1 MNESKYVWFKIA
13 GIFACLYCFLVGIN
27 GMSSAIKHMGADVA
41 ESIFTT
47 TSDPIIALFIGVVIF
62 RFLRNSISSLASIPP
77 ELDTDDVVEISQ
89 SFICNKCGTELTINR
104 QSVVANEPPKH
115 CKDAMEP
122 ID

>member
-1 MNESKYVWFKIA
+1 MR
-13 GIFACLYCFLVGIN
+13 G
-27 GMSSAIKHMGADVA
+27 DVA
-41 ESIFTT
+41 QLEEHLLCKQGVVGS
-47 TSDPIIALFIGVVIF
+47 SPIISTMDYLIALFIGVIVF

-115 CKDAMEP
+115 LSL
-122 ID
+122 IHI

>member
-1 MNESKYVWFKIA
+1 MDDL
-13 GIFACLYCFLVGIN
+13 IFFTDLKCLKRLLFFTGPRPLIL
-27 GMSSAIKHMGADVA
+27 SS
-41 ESIFTT
+41 EEYL
-47 TSDPIIALFIGVVIF
+47 IALFIGVVIF

-115 CKDAMEP
+115 CKDPMEP
-122 ID
+122 LD

>member
-1 MNESKYVWFKIA
+1 MEY
-13 GIFACLYCFLVGIN
+13 L
-27 GMSSAIKHMGADVA
+27 
-41 ESIFTT
+41 
-47 TSDPIIALFIGVVIF
+47 IALFIGVVIF

-104 QSVVANEPPKH
+104 QSVVVNEPPKH
-115 CKDAMEP
+115 CKEAMEP

>member
-1 MNESKYVWFKIA
+1 MMEY
-13 GIFACLYCFLVGIN
+13 L
-27 GMSSAIKHMGADVA
+27 
-41 ESIFTT
+41 
-47 TSDPIIALFIGVVIF
+47 IALFIGVIIF

-77 ELDTDDVVEISQ
+77 ELDTDDVVDISQ

-115 CKDAMEP
+115 CKEAMEP

>member
-1 MNESKYVWFKIA
+1 MR
-13 GIFACLYCFLVGIN
+13 G
-27 GMSSAIKHMGADVA
+27 DVA
-41 ESIFTT
+41 QLEEHLLCKQGVVGS
-47 TSDPIIALFIGVVIF
+47 SPIISTMDYLIALFIGVVVF

-115 CKDAMEP
+115 CKEAMETL
-122 ID
+122 D